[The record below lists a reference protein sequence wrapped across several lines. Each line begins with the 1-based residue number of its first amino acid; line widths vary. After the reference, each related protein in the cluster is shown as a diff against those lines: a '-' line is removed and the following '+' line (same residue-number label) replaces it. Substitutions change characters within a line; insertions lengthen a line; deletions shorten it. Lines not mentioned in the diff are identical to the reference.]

1 MARARAVDYHER
13 REKMFHERREKIV
26 TAAAELMAKNGFLGT
41 SVAEISAACG
51 MTKAAVFHYF
61 PSKEEILFAIMWGQA
76 RKVVD
81 NATWFATR
89 DKVLAAEK
97 LRWIARLLIDCYS
110 FAPAPQKV
118 LMNEI
123 GNLPPEKRALIVQ
136 AQREVMDVADKYI
149 AEQSHTLRNQPKQ
162 RLPYLMMFLGML
174 NSTTTWFESSG
185 ALTVQQVAEI
195 ATNMLLKG
203 LPR

>member
-1 MARARAVDYHER
+1 
-13 REKMFHERREKIV
+13 
-26 TAAAELMAKNGFLGT
+26 
-41 SVAEISAACG
+41 

-61 PSKEEILFAIMWGQA
+61 PSKEDILFAIMWGQA
-76 RKVVD
+76 RRVVD
-81 NATWFATR
+81 NATWFEAR
-89 DKVLAAEK
+89 DDVLAADK
-97 LRWIARLLIDCYS
+97 LGWIARFLIDCYS
-110 FAPAPQKV
+110 FARAPQKV

-149 AEQSHTLRNQPKQ
+149 AEQCRTLRNQPKK
-162 RLPYLMMFLGML
+162 RLPYLMMFLSML
-174 NSTTTWFESSG
+174 NSTTTWFESSCT
-185 ALTVQQVAEI
+185 LTVPEVAEI